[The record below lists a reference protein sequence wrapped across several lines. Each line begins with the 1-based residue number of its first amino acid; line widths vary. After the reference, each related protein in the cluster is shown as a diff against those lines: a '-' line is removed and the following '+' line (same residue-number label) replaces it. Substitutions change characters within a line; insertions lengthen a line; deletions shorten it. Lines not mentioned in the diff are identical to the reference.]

1 MFPTD
6 WLQRSGTQLFD
17 DGVSAE
23 NVNQDMHLVIYPS
36 YTFVMKQA
44 GGASFSVVSL
54 FFFRSFSWTTAE
66 ALVNIL
72 L

>member
-44 GGASFSVVSL
+44 GGASFSVASL
-54 FFFRSFSWTTAE
+54 FFRSFSWTTAE

>member
-54 FFFRSFSWTTAE
+54 FFSKF
-66 ALVNIL
+66 
-72 L
+72 

>member
-44 GGASFSVVSL
+44 GGTSFSLVSL
-54 FFFRSFSWTTAE
+54 FRSFSWTIAE